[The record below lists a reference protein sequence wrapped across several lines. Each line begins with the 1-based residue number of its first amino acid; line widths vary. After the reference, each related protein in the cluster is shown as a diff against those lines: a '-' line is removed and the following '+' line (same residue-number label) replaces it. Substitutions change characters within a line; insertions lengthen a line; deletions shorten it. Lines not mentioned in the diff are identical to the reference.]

1 VNDNKNDEDYPLES
15 TKQEQQHALAVQP
28 QNPGLLDR
36 FFKLSEH
43 RTSVKTELL
52 AGLTTFVT
60 MAYIIFVNP
69 NIMAEAGIDH
79 GAAFVATCVGAAL
92 GCLLM
97 GLYANWPV
105 GLAPGMGLN
114 AFFTYT
120 VVGEM
125 GYSWEVA
132 LGAVFLSGVLF
143 MIMSLSRL
151 REWLLNSIPMS
162 LRFAMGAGV
171 GLFLGLIGLKTA
183 GIVVDNPATLLSMGS
198 FAEPTTLLAAICFL
212 MITVLSHRNVFGA
225 ILVSMLA
232 VTGVGL
238 ALGLV
243 EYNGLVSMPPSLA
256 PTFLAMDVA
265 GAFNVAMVSVILAF
279 LFVNMFDTAGTLMGV
294 AHRANLV
301 DEDGKIQNL
310 SRALKADS
318 TSSVVGAFV
327 GCPPV
332 TSYVESASG
341 VAAGGRTGL
350 TAITVGLLFL
360 AAMFF
365 APLAGMIPAYAT
377 AGALIYVAMLM
388 MSGMAHIDWKDHTDT
403 IPAIVTVVMMPL
415 TFSIANGIALGFLT
429 YATLKLLTG
438 QGSKVSVSLYVL
450 CIVFIAKFAF
460 LRSGSAAGKRSPRR
474 LCVGGVVFGGGNR
487 LNACGLQPNDHDR
500 DTRQSVAGCNVAR
513 PPPSSSRSRRWHAR
527 CRTAPVAP
535 ARRA

>member
-1 VNDNKNDEDYPLES
+1 MIENNNDEEYLVENID
-15 TKQEQQHALAVQP
+15 QQKRSLGALARTDW
-28 QNPGLLDR
+28 LER
-36 FFKLSEH
+36 IFKLRQHGS
-43 RTSVKTELL
+43 SVKVELM

-69 NIMAEAGIDH
+69 NVMAAAGLDH
-79 GAAFVATCVGAAL
+79 GAAFVATCLGAAL

-97 GLYANWPV
+97 GFYANWPV

-125 GYSWEVA
+125 GYTWQVA
-132 LGAVFLSGVLF
+132 LGAVFLSGILF
-143 MIMSLSRL
+143 MIMSLSRI

-183 GIVVDNPATLLSMGS
+183 GIVVDSPATLVTMGS
-198 FAEPTTLLAAICFL
+198 FGEPSTLLAAICFL
-212 MITVLSHRNVFGA
+212 LIAVLSHRNVFGA
-225 ILVSMLA
+225 ILLSMLV
-232 VTGVGL
+232 VTGIGWSM
-238 ALGLV
+238 GLV
-243 EYNGLVSMPPSLA
+243 EYGGVVSLPPSLA
-256 PTFLAMDVA
+256 PTWLAMDIA
-265 GAFNVAMVSVILAF
+265 GALNVGMISVVLAF

-301 DEDGKIQNL
+301 DENGKIENL
-310 SRALKADS
+310 SKSLKADS
-318 TSSVVGAFV
+318 TSSVLGSFV

-350 TAITVGLLFL
+350 TAVTVGVLFL
-360 AAMFF
+360 LATFF

-388 MSGMAHIDWKDHTDT
+388 MSGMAHIDWKDITDT
-403 IPAIVTVVMMPL
+403 IPAIITVVMMPL
-415 TFSIANGIALGFLT
+415 TFSIANGIALGFVT

-438 QGSKVSVSLYVL
+438 QRKKVSVSLYVL
-450 CIVFIAKFAF
+450 CVIFIAKFAF
-460 LRSGSAAGKRSPRR
+460 L
-474 LCVGGVVFGGGNR
+474 
-487 LNACGLQPNDHDR
+487 
-500 DTRQSVAGCNVAR
+500 
-513 PPPSSSRSRRWHAR
+513 
-527 CRTAPVAP
+527 
-535 ARRA
+535 

>member
-1 VNDNKNDEDYPLES
+1 MIDNKNDEEHPVES
-15 TKQEQQHALAVQP
+15 TKQEQHTLAAQP
-28 QNPGLLDR
+28 QQPGLLDR

-183 GIVVDNPATLLSMGS
+183 GIVVDNPATLVSMGS
-198 FAEPTTLLAAICFL
+198 FSEPNTLLAAICFL
-212 MITVLSHRNVFGA
+212 MIAVLSHRNVFGA
-225 ILVSMLA
+225 ILFSMLA

-238 ALGLV
+238 AMGLV

-265 GAFNVAMVSVILAF
+265 GAFNVAMISVTLAF

-301 DEDGKIQNL
+301 GEDGKIHNL

-318 TSSVVGAFV
+318 TSSVAGAFV

-350 TAITVGLLFL
+350 TAVTVGVLFL
-360 AAMFF
+360 GAMFF

-438 QGSKVSVSLYVL
+438 QANKVSVSLYVL

-460 LRSGSAAGKRSPRR
+460 L
-474 LCVGGVVFGGGNR
+474 
-487 LNACGLQPNDHDR
+487 
-500 DTRQSVAGCNVAR
+500 
-513 PPPSSSRSRRWHAR
+513 
-527 CRTAPVAP
+527 
-535 ARRA
+535 